1 MKSLNN
7 SYAYTKLVA
16 TRPSLHRTIGRKL
29 RIFLTIGACALLP
42 LALPGCGGDNL
53 FENAVKR
60 SESEKAR
67 AALESG
73 DLNSAIST
81 LEDYLKNHP
90 EDSAARAMLA
100 NAYLKKTGVDLLKIG
115 TSISSGGNGE
125 SDWSSVSNSLPS
137 TSSENIA
144 NLESAV
150 QALTG
155 IPEAERTD
163 EQNFQLA
170 IAQTSLA
177 VTVAKQYT
185 TSSDG
190 QSNTENIDQMSDS
203 DALTIYNALQGTKSA
218 SDAMSTP
225 NSGLSK
231 VGSLA
236 DSVDQQS
243 GSTPE
248 EKLRNFLKSQG

>member
-1 MKSLNN
+1 MKPFQYSQNQITPQL
-7 SYAYTKLVA
+7 S
-16 TRPSLHRTIGRKL
+16 TRDHFAHFRKL
-29 RIFLTIGACALLP
+29 HIFALAFACVLTSLTLTS
-42 LALPGCGGDNL
+42 CGGDNI
-53 FENAVKR
+53 FENAVNR
-60 SESEKAR
+60 SDSEKAQ

-73 DLNSAIST
+73 DLDSAITT
-81 LEDYLKNHP
+81 LENYLRNNP
-90 EDSAARAMLA
+90 DDSSAKAMLA

-115 TSISSGGNGE
+115 TSLSGGSAGE
-125 SDWSSVSNSLPS
+125 SDWESVNNALPNGS
-137 TSSENIA
+137 PENIA
-144 NLESAV
+144 NLQAAV
-150 QALTG
+150 QALTD

-177 VTVAKQYT
+177 VTVAKKY
-185 TSSDG
+185 TSSGDG
-190 QSNTENIDQMSDS
+190 QSGQENIDQMSDS

-218 SDAMSTP
+218 SEAMSTP
-225 NSGLSK
+225 NDGLSK

-236 DSVDQQS
+236 DSVEQQA

>member
-1 MKSLNN
+1 MCSF
-7 SYAYTKLVA
+7 
-16 TRPSLHRTIGRKL
+16 IKL
-29 RIFLTIGACALLP
+29 RPQLKIVLTAFFCTLLSVT
-42 LALPGCGGDNL
+42 APGCGGENL

-60 SESEKAR
+60 SESEKAK

-73 DLNSAIST
+73 DMDSAIST
-81 LEDYLKNHP
+81 LEAYLKSHP

-115 TSISSGGNGE
+115 TSISSGGEGE
-125 SDWSSVSNSLPS
+125 SNWTSVSNALPE
-137 TSSENIA
+137 SSAENIA
-144 NLESAV
+144 NLQSAV
-150 QALTG
+150 DALSG
-155 IPEAERTD
+155 IPESERTD

-185 TSSDG
+185 TATDGESS
-190 QSNTENIDQMSDS
+190 QEKVDQMSDS

-236 DSVDQQS
+236 DTVEQQV